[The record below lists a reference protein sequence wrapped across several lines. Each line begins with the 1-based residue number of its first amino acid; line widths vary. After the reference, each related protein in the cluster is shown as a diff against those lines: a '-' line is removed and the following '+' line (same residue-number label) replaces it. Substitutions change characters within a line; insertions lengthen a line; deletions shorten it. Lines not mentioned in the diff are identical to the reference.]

1 MDIRQSIRNQT
12 HVSITLANHLLLNK
26 FQDSNVVF
34 SPVSIH
40 IVLGLVASGC
50 NGQTLHQLLAFLM
63 TNTIHD
69 VHALYSQLVPW
80 VFADG
85 SPYGGPR
92 LAFSNGAWVE
102 NTVVLKPNFKQV
114 VETIYH
120 SSTNQVDFKNKPDEV
135 TKEVNLWAETQT
147 AGLIKDILP
156 VGAVT
161 QDTRIIFANAI
172 YFKGIWNE
180 KFDPSRTKHYDFHP
194 NNDGSRVQVPF
205 MTSNKK
211 QFVRSCDGFKVLGLP
226 YLQGGDRRRFTMYIF
241 LPDAKNGLLYLIERL
256 GSESDFLER
265 YLPFQKVEVGQFL
278 IPKFKISFGF
288 EAKDM
293 LMELGLVLPFNAEEG
308 LNEMVEQSND
318 GGLLYVSDI
327 YHKSFVEVNEE
338 GTEAAAVSAVV
349 IMQQCAMIPVDF
361 VADHPFLF
369 MIREDMSRVVL
380 FMGQVIDPSVE

>member
-50 NGQTLHQLLAFLM
+50 NGQTLYQLLAFLR

-69 VHALYSQLVPW
+69 VHALYSQLVLW

-85 SPYGGPR
+85 SPHGGPR
-92 LAFSNGAWVE
+92 LAFANGAWVE
-102 NTVVLKPNFKQV
+102 KTIVLKPSFKQV
-114 VETIYH
+114 VETIYN
-120 SSTNQVDFKNKPDEV
+120 SASNQVDFKHKPDEV
-135 TKEVNLWAETQT
+135 TKEVNLWAENQT

-156 VGAVT
+156 DGAVT
-161 QDTRIIFANAI
+161 PYTRIIFANAI

-180 KFDPSRTKHYDFHP
+180 KFDPSRTKDYDFHL
-194 NNDGSRVQVPF
+194 NNGSKVQVPF
-205 MTSNKK
+205 MSTNKK

-226 YLQGGDRRRFTMYIF
+226 YLQGGDRRRFSMYIF
-241 LPDAKNGLLYLIERL
+241 LPDAKDGLLSLIERI

-265 YLPFQKVEVGQFL
+265 NLPFQKVEVGQFL

-288 EAKDM
+288 EARDM
-293 LMELGLVLPFNAEEG
+293 LMELGLVLPFITEG
-308 LNEMVEQSND
+308 CLSEMVEQSAD
-318 GGLLYVSDI
+318 GRKLFVLDI

-349 IMQQCAMIPVDF
+349 IMLQCARNPVDF

-369 MIREDMSRVVL
+369 VIREDMSEVVL